1 MHEIER
7 SKEEVRNSENLLLIT
22 ETEIFKLLNDL
33 KYKKDGIFN
42 NIIVS
47 KSKLERLGLSLH
59 KLIELKA
66 QFGHLNLCLYES
78 KPNY

>member
-1 MHEIER
+1 M
-7 SKEEVRNSENLLLIT
+7 
-22 ETEIFKLLNDL
+22 

-47 KSKLERLGLSLH
+47 ESKLERLGLSLH

>member
-7 SKEEVRNSENLLLIT
+7 SKEEVRHSENLLLIT
-22 ETEIFKLLNDL
+22 ETEIFKLLNDVKL
-33 KYKKDGIFN
+33 KKDGMFN
-42 NIIVS
+42 NITVS
-47 KSKLERLGLSLH
+47 ESKLGLSLH

>member
-47 KSKLERLGLSLH
+47 ESKLERLRLSLH
-59 KLIELKA
+59 KVIELKA
-66 QFGHLNLCLYES
+66 QFCHLNLCFHES

>member
-22 ETEIFKLLNDL
+22 ETEVFKLLNYL

-47 KSKLERLGLSLH
+47 KLERLGLSVH

-66 QFGHLNLCLYES
+66 QFCHLNLCLYES